1 MPRLTQSEREL
12 ARKFRKCEK
21 HRKLG
26 KLHYGK
32 ADEILAE
39 LLKEIPDL
47 SRPHRLSPNGLRVAR
62 FKDNFDGTNTAFRA
76 HGIKRF
82 ELEIVDL
89 APRG

>member
-1 MPRLTQSEREL
+1 MRKMSQTEKEL
-12 ARKFRKCEK
+12 ARKFRLIAT
-21 HRKLG
+21 HRKNA
-26 KLHYGK
+26 KLHYDA
-32 ADEILAE
+32 ADGLFEE

-47 SRPHRLSPNGLRVAR
+47 TKPHRLLRNGRKIAR
-62 FKDNFDGTNTAFRA
+62 FKDNFADRNTAFRA